1 MWHRVVVRRS
11 SRTTEGKKGEMHIVE
26 VGLHSSG
33 GSSDCI
39 VGLFLS
45 APNQP
50 NLLRINSG
58 VEGFWIIFLRLK
70 LRRKKQVFQEEYFK
84 RSRSS
89 CRNMK
94 NECSI
99 LGRPPS
105 GEMETET
112 VPGMRGGRTWLSCS
126 PPTTGT
132 IYVPRGGGLERQQSR
147 GFRVRNHQHPG
158 GI

>member
-1 MWHRVVVRRS
+1 
-11 SRTTEGKKGEMHIVE
+11 MHIVE

-84 RSRSS
+84 RSWKGEESRYYSVVS
-89 CRNMK
+89 GSLLK
-94 NECSI
+94 I
-99 LGRPPS
+99 L
-105 GEMETET
+105 
-112 VPGMRGGRTWLSCS
+112 
-126 PPTTGT
+126 
-132 IYVPRGGGLERQQSR
+132 SR
-147 GFRVRNHQHPG
+147 KLAY
-158 GI
+158 